1 MECEKLRDDLLD
13 ALYEEAS
20 TEAQRRVD
28 AHLMRC
34 EACRDELA
42 SLRGLR
48 RQLGAWKVPSRSRP
62 ASRSVPGRGPRLLAA
77 AALLVVSLGAALGL
91 SGSELRFEDGRV
103 AFRLGR
109 GAAALERRL
118 AEQERRQREQI
129 AALQAALERRAPSS
143 ERELLGEIEEMVRA
157 SEARQAV
164 LLSAGLA
171 ELRESTEAQR
181 RYDLARVSA
190 SLSYLDGRTGRQ
202 LARTSEL
209 MGYMLQASDKR

>member
-13 ALYEEAS
+13 VLYDEAS
-20 TEAQRRVD
+20 SEVRQRVA
-28 AHLMRC
+28 AHLKCC
-34 EACRDELA
+34 EACREELDA
-42 SLRGLR
+42 LRQLR
-48 RQLGAWKVPSRSRP
+48 RRLSAWKIPSRARP
-62 ASRSVPGRGPRLLAA
+62 VGRSGPGRGLRLLAA
-77 AALLVVSLGAALGL
+77 AAVLVVSLGAALGL
-91 SGSELRFEDGRV
+91 SGSELRFENGRV

-109 GAAALERRL
+109 GSAALERQL
-118 AEQERRQREQI
+118 AEQEQRYGEQI
-129 AALQAALERRAPSS
+129 AVLRAALEDRAPVS
-143 ERELLGEIEEMVRA
+143 ERELLREVEERIRA
-157 SEARQAV
+157 SEGRQAV

-209 MGYMLQASDKR
+209 LGYMLQASDKR